1 MLKPIINA
9 SAFTALLLMQ
19 LCLGDTLKAAPGQQV
34 GGAMLLGGVVESDL
48 FIDAPKEIS
57 GWILNPSEHKSKKQ
71 IALTVFARTC
81 WKLSV
86 TSDRKNGRMAE
97 FDPLN
102 LSYIKDGKELENPLG
117 ISAPGTVDHPDTWDI
132 DLTKG
137 GVIQEGD
144 ETEGERKNL
153 EVEIEQ
159 PVSWMDEPLS
169 DGHCYHEIVVFAIT
183 AA

>member
-1 MLKPIINA
+1 MLKPIIKV

-19 LCLGDTLKAAPGQQV
+19 ICLGNTLKAAPGQQV
-34 GGAMLLGGVVESDL
+34 GGEMKLGGVIESDL

-57 GWILNPSEHKSKKQ
+57 DWVLNPSEPVSRKQ
-71 IALTVFARTC
+71 VILTVFARTC

-86 TSDRKNGRMAE
+86 TSDRKNGKMAE
-97 FDPLN
+97 FDLLN
-102 LSYIKDGKELENPLG
+102 SSYVKDGKELENPLT
-117 ISAPGTVDHPDTWDI
+117 ISAPGTVDHPDAWDI
-132 DLTKG
+132 DLSKG

-153 EVEIEQ
+153 TVDIEQ
-159 PVSWMDEPLS
+159 PVSWMDEPLF
-169 DGHCYHEIVVFAIT
+169 DGHCYREIVVFAIY